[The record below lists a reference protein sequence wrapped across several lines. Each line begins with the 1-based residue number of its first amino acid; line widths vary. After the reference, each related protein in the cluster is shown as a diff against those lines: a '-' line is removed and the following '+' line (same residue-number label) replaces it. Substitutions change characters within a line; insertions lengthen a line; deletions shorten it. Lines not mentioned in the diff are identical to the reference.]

1 MIMFNEEIP
10 SWRNAISSAH
20 DGILRSRLHFIG
32 VHRKPIITIQKLEHA
47 QTKAVEIE
55 SKPEEEKLSTSKSP
69 TVQASKTSINTCVTA
84 EGTTQAAQSNSEVT
98 VDMPEESEPI
108 TVIEAPCRSNS
119 QTKKPRIVITDENSQ
134 WETFDPSVCDSSY
147 QWLHRETK
155 KSAASA
161 PPARKCVSDSSNS
174 GLFTELSDEDA
185 SKTESAKS
193 VRCGYHSVSTLR
205 SRLEAKMRGMTSRRP
220 LKPSQKRSPV
230 LSQAKE
236 PKKGKYEASSNAL
249 PLIEELPAKARRTI
263 AATPPSSL
271 ERTRRA
277 GRSLSE
283 TECASRRQVE
293 KPTVTSYDDSLL
305 DVPLPEHISSSKR
318 QAQDWRNT
326 STSLEKYNP
335 NQWWAQPLRV

>member
-1 MIMFNEEIP
+1 MFNEEIP

-32 VHRKPIITIQKLEHA
+32 VHRKPTITIQKLEHA
-47 QTKAVEIE
+47 QMNAVEIE

-155 KSAASA
+155 KGGA
-161 PPARKCVSDSSNS
+161 PARKCVSDSSNS

-205 SRLEAKMRGMTSRRP
+205 SRLEAKMRGMTSRRT
-220 LKPSQKRSPV
+220 LKPSQKRSNDLPQV
-230 LSQAKE
+230 KEAKND
-236 PKKGKYEASSNAL
+236 KQEAPSSAL
-249 PLIEELPAKARRTI
+249 PLIEELPAKARKSN
-263 AATPPSSL
+263 ATTTTSSL

-318 QAQDWRNT
+318 QTQDWRNT